1 MIISHGEMANGM
13 LDAAHMIIGEQEG
26 VVTVILKET
35 DDVDGLKKRVEA
47 ALQQVDAGDGVLVL
61 VDLFGATPF
70 NISARVAVVHD
81 QVEVITGMN
90 LPMLLEVALQRESQG
105 FAELVEI
112 AKEAGRSG
120 VRTLSESLDKHR
132 ADE

>member
-1 MIISHGEMANGM
+1 VIISHGEMANGM
-13 LDAAHMIIGEQEG
+13 VDAACMIIGEQEG

-35 DDVDGLKKRVEA
+35 DDVDGLKKRVET

-70 NISARVAVVHD
+70 NVSARVAVEHD

-120 VRTLSESLDKHR
+120 VRILSESLDKHR
-132 ADE
+132 ANE